1 MAERSEQRSSQRE
14 VLTLE
19 RSSEVLTFIRGAG
32 NFAHQRELAADLRE
46 CVGASQR
53 EAARMTSK
61 SRARQRLRS
70 RAAALRDDV
79 MCVCAVLYVG

>member
-46 CVGASQR
+46 CV
-53 EAARMTSK
+53 RMTSK

-70 RAAALRDDV
+70 RAAALRDD
-79 MCVCAVLYVG
+79 LYVG